1 MRSLA
6 RWLPTKLTPLGL
18 LDFSYVVVLLP
29 LVIMLK
35 IPMILFVLMVIGIL
49 SFKHTPASKGLL
61 LFVFGMGAV
70 AVYLSLYG
78 AFNFAGLSRLKLF
91 LELLVYVLL
100 IVVSLQRLTREIN
113 FYLLISP
120 FLFLALSLFFY
131 HGITMLSYV
140 IFEVFFLLWMILSH
154 RMQGNVVEGFRSSMV
169 MFMYSL
175 PWVVVLFIF
184 FPRISFEHANYGFK
198 GETIK
203 RMGHDGTMYI
213 DGNALLVPSDRIVME
228 IGFDEPIPNAS
239 KLYFRGSILY
249 IDKKDHWEPLPS
261 YIKRKTKPHYPTE
274 GKAIDYKV
282 TLYPHKKDGSTC
294 STCQAVP

>member
-120 FLFLALSLFFY
+120 FLFLALSLFF
-131 HGITMLSYV
+131 TMA
-140 IFEVFFLLWMILSH
+140 
-154 RMQGNVVEGFRSSMV
+154 
-169 MFMYSL
+169 L
-175 PWVVVLFIF
+175 P
-184 FPRISFEHANYGFK
+184 
-198 GETIK
+198 
-203 RMGHDGTMYI
+203 
-213 DGNALLVPSDRIVME
+213 
-228 IGFDEPIPNAS
+228 
-239 KLYFRGSILY
+239 
-249 IDKKDHWEPLPS
+249 
-261 YIKRKTKPHYPTE
+261 
-274 GKAIDYKV
+274 
-282 TLYPHKKDGSTC
+282 C
-294 STCQAVP
+294 